1 MHSVASSRRFWLSS
15 RPVSVCGVAEAQQ
28 KELESSFP
36 CLGSPPSAT
45 VKQIK
50 AEARCCLFLLVH
62 FNEVKGHAQVT
73 RHSVSEERSRT
84 VIRIPRMFIAN
95 I

>member
-45 VKQIK
+45 LKQIK
-50 AEARCCLFLLVH
+50 AETRCCLFLLVH

-73 RHSVSEERSRT
+73 VSEERRRT